1 MNKSESINEL
11 AMALAKAQG
20 EFGAAKMDKLNPFLK
35 NTYADLG
42 SVIEASKAPCAK
54 YGLSVSQPA
63 STEGDSVTVTTLLM
77 HESGQW
83 ISSDMTLHLGEE
95 KGRSIAQAAGSII
108 TYLRRYSLS
117 AILGIY
123 ADEDVDGNGAVKQ
136 AEKKPAVVP
145 ATSDNGHKE
154 IAEPTYD
161 LPDQDVSRWSADLIK
176 HIIDAKV
183 GVKDPTKIPEMLDR
197 SKILTPT
204 AEYRF
209 FDMWINWYCQERKA
223 NKNEADAADL
233 ADNRLADVKAA
244 QVGG

>member
-1 MNKSESINEL
+1 MNKSEQINEL
-11 AMALAKAQG
+11 AKALSQAQG
-20 EFGAAKMDKLNPFLK
+20 EMPAAKMDKLNPFLK

-123 ADEDVDGNGAVKQ
+123 ADEDTDGNGTVKQ
-136 AEKKPAVVP
+136 TEKKPVAVP

-154 IAEPTYD
+154 IAEP
-161 LPDQDVSRWSADLIK
+161 DQDASLWPTALIK
-176 HIIDAKV
+176 HIVDAKV
-183 GVKDPTKIPEMLDR
+183 GVKDAAKIPEMLDR
-197 SKILTPT
+197 SKILTT
-204 AEYRF
+204 TTEYKF
-209 FDMWINWYCQERKA
+209 FDMWVNWYCGERKSG
-223 NKNEADAADL
+223 KNETEAADI
-233 ADNRLADVKAA
+233 ADNRLADMKAS